1 MRFLV
6 DENLPL
12 GIVEYLTAQGHDVLD
27 IAASP
32 FRGLSDK
39 ALWLKAA
46 VEDRT
51 IITRDL
57 DFPVIG
63 LKPYPHSRILLRV
76 PPSFTAH
83 QITELFILSLSK
95 INLAIIRNKIVVVSP
110 GLARMGAFR

>member
-12 GIVEYLTAQGHDVLD
+12 GIVTYLSFLEHDVLD
-27 IAASP
+27 VAGSP

-46 VEDRT
+46 EEDRT

-57 DFPVIG
+57 DFPILG
-63 LKPYPHSRILLRV
+63 LEPYPHSLILLRV
-76 PPSFTAH
+76 PSTFTAH
-83 QITELFILSLSK
+83 QITELFVLSLSK
-95 INLAIIRNKIVVVSP
+95 INLEGIRNKVVVVSP
-110 GLARMGAFR
+110 GLIRMGTFR